1 MNKIFAI
8 LIILMALTACSAFP
22 TQVVPEKPATDTP
35 IVNMPNPAS
44 VFCIQNGNKNEIVTA
59 EDGSQYGI
67 CNFPDGSSCEE
78 WAYYRGECGPASQAS
93 PTPEIV
99 VEETVP
105 VVDDGTEEVIDWW
118 GVIKSSEPGSQFD
131 DYFERQDS
139 GQVILYGID
148 SIDSGIKSQIETLR
162 DSGKIVHLY
171 GILLSD
177 LPDIN
182 GMQIQPDRI
191 EVEE

>member
-1 MNKIFAI
+1 MEVTFVIYHSHIWWEIGTSQFLFSGTISVFCTLLELLVKISRHLDDQYPTKHIGRIAPFCYTRKKEKVKKIFAI
-8 LIILMALTACSAFP
+8 LIILMTLTACSAFQ
-22 TQVVPEKPATDTP
+22 TQAVPEKTATDTP
-35 IVNMPNPAS
+35 IVDMPNPAS

-105 VVDDGTEEVIDWW
+105 V
-118 GVIKSSEPGSQFD
+118 S
-131 DYFERQDS
+131 
-139 GQVILYGID
+139 
-148 SIDSGIKSQIETLR
+148 
-162 DSGKIVHLY
+162 
-171 GILLSD
+171 
-177 LPDIN
+177 
-182 GMQIQPDRI
+182 
-191 EVEE
+191 